1 MTDNEIIAAS
11 QAICDAMSDEDGDV
25 KRDIL
30 GHVGNTWSLYTV
42 HYLGVHG
49 KLRFSA
55 LLGHIEGISQ
65 RMLTKTLRDLERDGL
80 ITRTMFLEVPPRVEY
95 ELTALGNGLL
105 SQIVPLWSWIISQT
119 DSVKKARLA
128 YDKK

>member
-1 MTDNEIIAAS
+1 MADNEIIIAS
-11 QAICDAMSDEDGDV
+11 QAICDAMSDEDGEI

-30 GHVGNTWSLYTV
+30 GHIGNTWSLYTV

-55 LLGHIEGISQ
+55 LLDHIEGISQ
-65 RMLTKTLRDLERDGL
+65 KMLTKTLRDLERDGM
-80 ITRTMFLEVPPRVEY
+80 ISRTMFLEVPPRVEY
-95 ELTALGNGLL
+95 ELTSLGIDLL
-105 SQIVPLWSWIISQT
+105 VKVVPLWSWIISQT
-119 DSVKKARLA
+119 ELIKKLRLD